1 MKCPACGNMETKV
14 IDSRAIEWWK
24 AIRRR
29 RSCDYCEHRYTTL
42 EKLVV
47 TDLVVKKKDG
57 TKELYD
63 RNKLRR
69 ALIVAFGKKHL
80 SMEVVEDIL
89 AKLETQRAGK
99 GKEISSQ
106 EVWESVLAA
115 LKNENEFAY
124 VRFASVF
131 MEFDTKED
139 FRKILE

>member
-14 IDSRAIEWWK
+14 IDSRVIEWGK

-29 RSCDYCEHRYTTL
+29 RSCEYCEHRFTTL
-42 EKLVV
+42 EKIVV

-57 TKELYD
+57 SKELYD
-63 RNKLRR
+63 RDKLRR

-80 SMEVVEDIL
+80 SMETVEDIL
-89 AKLETQRAGK
+89 AKLESKRAWK
-99 GKEISSQ
+99 WREITSQ
-106 EVWESVLAA
+106 QIGEDVLVA
-115 LKNENEFAY
+115 LKDENEFAY

-131 MEFDTKED
+131 MDFDTKED